1 MKKNL
6 LVGLAMLAMAAGASA
21 QATYGVVSVGSSRLN
36 VDCTGTTTCDK
47 TGTAYK
53 LLGGYKFSPN
63 FAAEAGFFGFG
74 KAKASDP
81 TVTAEI
87 ANTAFGAGVA
97 FHQDLS
103 ADWNLVA
110 RVGLASMKTKITG
123 TVVAVERVDQPAA
136 RARVLGLA
144 PTIGTVSDSDRNV
157 TPYAGLS
164 IGYKIAQGVSL
175 DGALDFSR
183 SKYNKNGLN
192 ESGNLSAVSIGL
204 TFGF

>member
-1 MKKNL
+1 ML
-6 LVGLAMLAMAAGASA
+6 LLTLSAGASA

-123 TVVAVERVDQPAA
+123 TVVGVAVGAVRVDQPAA